1 MGRSGRRWGS
11 LACLASVVAAGALVR
26 RMRHVNE
33 RNFAGKVV
41 FITGGSR
48 GLGLAVA
55 DQFLRAG
62 ANVAIAARDPGELAK
77 AKRHLLLTAD
87 AKGSTVLEVVC
98 DVTDPRSV
106 EVAVERVQHDLGPVD
121 VLVNNAGSMAV
132 APLLNQSKRH
142 FEEAMDTNFYGA
154 MHTTFAILPRM
165 LQRRNGSI
173 VNIASIGG
181 LVAVPH
187 MLPYTASK
195 FALVGFSRG
204 LHTEVKSGG
213 VNVLTVCP
221 WLMRTGSHLHA
232 KVGGKKAAEYGWFSL
247 GATLPLVAIP
257 VQIAARQILAATAKG
272 KSELLISA
280 WALIAAKISANA
292 PACTAAFL
300 SLVNRALP
308 SAQLL
313 SGDAQAEGRDIQGAA
328 SVSPSALGRSA
339 ELRWNQ

>member
-1 MGRSGRRWGS
+1 MSRSGRRLGN
-11 LACLASVVAAGALVR
+11 LACLASVVLAGALVR
-26 RMRHVNE
+26 RGRRANQ

-48 GLGLAVA
+48 GLGLALA

-77 AKRHLLLTAD
+77 AKLQLMMLTRGTAQI
-87 AKGSTVLEVVC
+87 VLDVLC
-98 DVTDPRSV
+98 NVTDPSSV
-106 EVAVERVQHDLGPVD
+106 EAAVETVRHDLGPVD
-121 VLVNNAGSMAV
+121 VLVNNAGIMAV

-154 MHTTFAILPRM
+154 MHPTFAILPGM
-165 LQRRNGSI
+165 LQRRKGSI

-204 LHTEVKSGG
+204 LHAELKSGG

-257 VQIAARQILAATAKG
+257 AQVAARQIVAATAKG

-280 WALIAAKISANA
+280 WASIAAKIAANA
-292 PACTAAFL
+292 PTWTAAFL

-308 SAQLL
+308 AASPL
-313 SGDAQAEGRDIQGAA
+313 SGDAQAEGRDIQGAP
-328 SVSPSALGRSA
+328 SVLPSALGRSA

>member
-1 MGRSGRRWGS
+1 LM
-11 LACLASVVAAGALVR
+11 
-26 RMRHVNE
+26 
-33 RNFAGKVV
+33 
-41 FITGGSR
+41 
-48 GLGLAVA
+48 
-55 DQFLRAG
+55 
-62 ANVAIAARDPGELAK
+62 
-77 AKRHLLLTAD
+77 LTPD
-87 AKGSTVLEVVC
+87 AKGATVLEVVC
-98 DVTDPRSV
+98 DVTDRRSV

-121 VLVNNAGSMAV
+121 VLVNNAGIMAV

-154 MHTTFAILPRM
+154 MHTTFAILPGM
-165 LQRRNGSI
+165 LERRKGSI

-204 LHTEVKSGG
+204 LHAEVKSGG

-232 KVGGKKAAEYGWFSL
+232 KVGGKRDAEYSWFSL
-247 GATLPLVAIP
+247 GATLPLIAFP
-257 VQIAARQILAATAKG
+257 AELAARQIVEATATG

-280 WALIAAKISANA
+280 WALIAARIGANA
-292 PACTAAFL
+292 PTWTAAFL

-308 SAQLL
+308 AASPL
-313 SGDAQAEGRDIQGAA
+313 SGDAQAEGRDIPGAP
-328 SVSPSALGRSA
+328 SVLPSALGRSA
-339 ELRWNQ
+339 ELRWNQFSGNLIPARSSDLRFW

>member
-1 MGRSGRRWGS
+1 MGRSGRRLGS
-11 LACLASVVAAGALVR
+11 LACLASVVVAGALVR
-26 RMRHVNE
+26 RRRQVNQ

-62 ANVAIAARDPGELAK
+62 AHVAIAARDPDELAK
-77 AKRHLLLTAD
+77 AKLQLLMLTR
-87 AKGSTVLEVVC
+87 GTGQIVLDVLC
-98 DVTDPRSV
+98 NVTDPSSV
-106 EVAVERVQHDLGPVD
+106 EAAVETVQRDLGPLD
-121 VLVNNAGSMAV
+121 VLVNNAGIMAV

-142 FEEAMDTNFYGA
+142 FEEALDTNFYGA
-154 MHTTFAILPRM
+154 MHTTFAILPGM
-165 LQRRNGSI
+165 LERRKGSI

-181 LVAVPH
+181 LIAVPH

-204 LHTEVKSGG
+204 LHAEVKSGG

-232 KVGGKKAAEYGWFSL
+232 KVGGQKAAEYGWFSL

-257 VQIAARQILAATAKG
+257 AQVAARQIVEATAKG

-280 WALIAAKISANA
+280 WALIAAKIAANA
-292 PACTAAFL
+292 PTWTAAFL
-300 SLVNRALP
+300 SLLNRALP
-308 SAQLL
+308 SAKLL
-313 SGDAQAEGRDIQGAA
+313 SGDAREEGRQIQGAA
-328 SVSPSALGRSA
+328 SVLPSALGKSA

>member
-1 MGRSGRRWGS
+1 MSRFSRRLGR
-11 LACLASVVAAGALVR
+11 LACLASVVAAGAFVR
-26 RMRHVNE
+26 RRRYVNE

-48 GLGLAVA
+48 GLGLALA

-77 AKRHLLLTAD
+77 ARRHLLLTPD
-87 AKGSTVLEVVC
+87 AKGSTVLEAVC

-106 EVAVERVQHDLGPVD
+106 EVAVEAVQHDLGPVD
-121 VLVNNAGSMAV
+121 VLVNNAGIMAV

-154 MHTTFAILPRM
+154 MHTTLAILPRM
-165 LQRRNGSI
+165 LQRRTGSI

-232 KVGGKKAAEYGWFSL
+232 KVGGRKAAEYGWFSV
-247 GATLPLVAIP
+247 GATLPVVAIHA
-257 VQIAARQILAATAKG
+257 QIAARQIVEAIAKG
-272 KSELLISA
+272 KSELLISP
-280 WALIAAKISANA
+280 WALIAARIAANA
-292 PACTAAFL
+292 PTWTAAFL

-308 SAQLL
+308 AAELQ
-313 SGDAQAEGRDIQGAA
+313 SGDLQAEGRDIQGAA
-328 SVSPSALGRSA
+328 TVLPSALGTSA